1 LHRIEVINA
10 GSKANEVIYTYSQ
23 QELEALL
30 GKLQQQG
37 KRYKEP
43 IQRYKGL
50 GEMDAD
56 QLAETTMDR
65 SHRALRRVQVDD
77 AAAAEQVFELLMGN
91 DVAPRRDFIIDSAD
105 DFERDRIDA

>member
-1 LHRIEVINA
+1 VNA
-10 GSKANEVIYTYSQ
+10 GSKANEVVYTYSQ
-23 QELEALL
+23 QELELL
-30 GKLQQQG
+30 LAKLETQG

-65 SHRALRRVQVDD
+65 SHRALRRVRVED
-77 AAAAEQVFELLMGN
+77 AVAAEQVFELLMGN

>member
-1 LHRIEVINA
+1 VNPGA
-10 GSKANEVIYTYSQ
+10 KPNEVGYTYSQ
-23 QELEALL
+23 AELENLL
-30 GKLQQQG
+30 SKLEKTGKKYQ
-37 KRYKEP
+37 EP

-65 SHRALRRVQVDD
+65 SHRLLRRVRVED
-77 AAAAEQVFELLMGN
+77 AAVAEQTFELLMGN

-105 DFERDRIDA
+105 TFERDRIDA

>member
-1 LHRIEVINA
+1 VINA
-10 GSKANEVIYTYSQ
+10 GSKANETLYTYSQ
-23 QELEALL
+23 AELEAVLV
-30 GKLQQQG
+30 KLAAQG
-37 KRYKEP
+37 KRYQEP

-65 SHRALRRVQVDD
+65 DARTLRRVRVED
-77 AAAAEQVFELLMGN
+77 AAAAERVFELLMGN

-105 DFERDRIDA
+105 SFDTEKIDA